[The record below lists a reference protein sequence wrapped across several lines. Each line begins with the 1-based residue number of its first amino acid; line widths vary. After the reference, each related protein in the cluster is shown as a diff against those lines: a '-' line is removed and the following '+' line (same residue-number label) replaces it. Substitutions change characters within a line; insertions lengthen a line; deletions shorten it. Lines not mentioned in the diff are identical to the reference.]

1 VTAEKER
8 RYNMDVINVIIKP
21 LNKTLFNKARNER
34 ESHYNNDVKE
44 IYIAFKFEFKMK
56 RA

>member
-1 VTAEKER
+1 
-8 RYNMDVINVIIKP
+8 MDVINVIIKP